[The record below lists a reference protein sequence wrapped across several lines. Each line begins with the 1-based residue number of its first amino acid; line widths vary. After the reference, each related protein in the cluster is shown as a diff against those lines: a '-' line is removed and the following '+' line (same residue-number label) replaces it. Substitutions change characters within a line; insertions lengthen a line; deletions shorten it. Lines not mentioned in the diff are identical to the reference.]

1 MKLRRGG
8 DWLVLKCHQ
17 CGKTPGML
25 MEVTGVGLLCFGCY
39 KEYLKA
45 TKDPQAKEKQRALGE
60 LQVG

>member
-1 MKLRRGG
+1 M
-8 DWLVLKCHQ
+8 LKCHK

-25 MEVTGVGLLCFGCY
+25 TEVTGVGLLCFGCY

-45 TKDPQAKEKQRALGE
+45 TKDPQAKEKQRALDE

>member
-1 MKLRRGG
+1 M
-8 DWLVLKCHQ
+8 LKCHK

-25 MEVTGVGLLCFGCY
+25 MDVTGVGLLCFGCY

-45 TKDPQAKEKQRALGE
+45 TKDPQNEEKQEVLDR

>member
-1 MKLRRGG
+1 M
-8 DWLVLKCHQ
+8 LKCHK

-39 KEYLKA
+39 KNHLRV
-45 TKDPQAKEKQRALGE
+45 TKDPQDGEKQGVLNK